1 MSALPPKAD
10 IQTNVADCL
19 AVIQAPTTEQQVMRY
34 ELSDY
39 EWSVIR
45 PMLPNLAANYLAFV
59 ASIRLWL
66 RFYECRA

>member
-19 AVIQAPTTEQQVMRY
+19 AVIQQRRSNESYAMNSV
-34 ELSDY
+34 Y

-45 PMLPNLAANYLAFV
+45 PMLPNLAANYLALI